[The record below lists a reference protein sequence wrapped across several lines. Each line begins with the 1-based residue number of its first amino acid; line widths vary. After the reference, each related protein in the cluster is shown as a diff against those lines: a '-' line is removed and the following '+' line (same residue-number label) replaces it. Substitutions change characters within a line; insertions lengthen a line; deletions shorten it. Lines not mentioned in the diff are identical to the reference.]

1 MRTKIKYAPVIA
13 AISVGLAAGTLTMAP
28 AASATEIDYFTD
40 AETCAEV
47 GLKPYDPA
55 TGRPPGQAWG
65 YAPGATGQR
74 LLACDGKLTGN
85 TRPRVPTDGTPVT
98 VTSGLGMVAIPCAYD
113 RSAVNPSNG
122 RPDTSYGLQ
131 YVGLPNA
138 AFSRTTDEW
147 SKWSNADKWRHYV
160 EYRQAELSAD
170 YAGGLPFIANAE
182 GTYNLV
188 GEFTDQNT
196 GELKKCNATIT
207 ITDTAT
213 VTTPTEN
220 TESRKCVK
228 AKNKLAALKEADA
241 SKKKIR
247 KAKKARTAACR
258 A

>member
-1 MRTKIKYAPVIA
+1 MIA

-98 VTSGLGMVAIPCAYD
+98 VTSGLGPVAIPCPADPAPFFGGDY
-113 RSAVNPSNG
+113 SSQG
-122 RPDTSYGLQ
+122 MEYL
-131 YVGLPNA
+131 GLPNA
-138 AFSRTTDEW
+138 AFSQAVQGVDW
-147 SKWSNADKWRHYV
+147 SYADKWRFDIEV
-160 EYRQAELSAD
+160 EQARDKSD
-170 YAGGLPFIANAE
+170 YYGSTVFVANAE

-188 GEFTDQNT
+188 GEFTDQYT

>member
-28 AASATEIDYFTD
+28 AASAQEWFTD
-40 AETCAEV
+40 AETCAEI
-47 GLKPYDPA
+47 GLLPHEPAQYRSYDQYSD
-55 TGRPPGQAWG
+55 G
-65 YAPGATGQR
+65 PGATIER
-74 LLACDGKLTGN
+74 PIRCDLPRPAVLAE
-85 TRPRVPTDGTPVT
+85 VPTDGTPVQ
-98 VTSGLGMVAIPCAYD
+98 VTSGLGIVDIPCAKDPVRGDY
-113 RSAVNPSNG
+113 SK
-122 RPDTSYGLQ
+122 YGYEYL
-131 YVGLPNA
+131 GLPNA
-138 AFSRTTDEW
+138 AFSRPMGSGPAGTISWTD
-147 SKWSNADKWRHYV
+147 RI
-160 EYRQAELSAD
+160 EYHKARVNSGYLN
-170 YAGGLPFIANAE
+170 GGLFVANAE
-182 GTYNLV
+182 GTYNFV
-188 GEFTDQNT
+188 GEFNDPYS

-228 AKNKLAALKEADA
+228 AMNKLAALKEADA

>member
-28 AASATEIDYFTD
+28 AASAQDWFTD
-40 AETCAEV
+40 AETCAEANFV
-47 GLKPYDPA
+47 PWDPA
-55 TGRPPGQAWG
+55 IHSGTNRGFS
-65 YAPGATGQR
+65 YAPGATDQR
-74 LLACDGKLTGN
+74 PLKCGGSLKFNAN
-85 TRPRVPTDGTPVT
+85 PRFPTDGTPVT